1 VRILNVCDERQA
13 ELARRRAQISWR
25 IAAQRAQLERGLQQ
39 LRRPL
44 RIVDKSI
51 QVGAGLREHAGAVT
65 IVLLPV
71 LFLARRLLRR
81 GVGLAMNLTSR
92 AGRWW
97 ALWKFGRQAFLSL
110 RNARRGG

>member
-1 VRILNVCDERQA
+1 
-13 ELARRRAQISWR
+13 
-25 IAAQRAQLERGLQQ
+25 
-39 LRRPL
+39 
-44 RIVDKSI
+44 
-51 QVGAGLREHAGAVT
+51 
-65 IVLLPV
+65 V

-97 ALWKFGRQAFLSL
+97 TLWKFGRQAFLSL